1 MHRTVWDKMLNDGN
15 IDLMNSDS
23 FDSEVGLITSSEKI
37 TNIED
42 FKAYYNNYLTG
53 FSDAKFTMIAVYGH
67 ADLITKHWRFQGTH
81 DGELFGILVLHN
93 KVDLYR
99 VALVVM
105 KDGKVFQE
113 QFYFDTNVFEKQ
125 FRFTE

>member
-23 FDSEVGLITSSEKI
+23 LDSEVGLITSSEKI

-42 FKAYYNNYLTG
+42 FKAYYNIYLTG

-81 DGELFGILVLHN
+81 DGELFGILVLNN
-93 KVDLYR
+93 KVDLYG
-99 VALVVM
+99 VVLVVI
-105 KDGKVFQE
+105 KEGKVF
-113 QFYFDTNVFEKQ
+113 
-125 FRFTE
+125 